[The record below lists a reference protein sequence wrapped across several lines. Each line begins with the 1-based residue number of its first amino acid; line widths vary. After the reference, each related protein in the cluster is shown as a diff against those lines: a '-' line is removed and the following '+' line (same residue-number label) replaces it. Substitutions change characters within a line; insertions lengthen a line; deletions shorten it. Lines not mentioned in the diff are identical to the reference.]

1 MIVKSNSLFH
11 SFLGQHKRQAE
22 LSSSQRHISIRR
34 QQTKQVASRRHKTFS
49 PQLSIIVNKLN
60 QDITNTFSQPKTHLT
75 IMEGHQDRIP
85 DGARSN
91 LNTFPIYL
99 YVPGTDNRTQSVLPE
114 KIFWSIYS
122 CTCQQWGFHLPAFSH
137 AEDFIYDCYT
147 QDRFLSLASEPHLP
161 IRTFYP
167 LSGPTDPNTGNR
179 SSGYFSLR
187 LSPLISQQYQA
198 TPQNNIFWII
208 NSVLL

>member
-1 MIVKSNSLFH
+1 MLYYISSQNLVIVKSNSLFH

-114 KIFWSIYS
+114 KNILVYIFLYLPTVGFSSPCIQP
-122 CTCQQWGFHLPAFSH
+122 CWGFYLRLLHPRQVSFLGFWTSPTNSHFLP
-137 AEDFIYDCYT
+137 T
-147 QDRFLSLASEPHLP
+147 
-161 IRTFYP
+161 IR
-167 LSGPTDPNTGNR
+167 SNR
-179 SSGYFSLR
+179 S
-187 LSPLISQQYQA
+187 
-198 TPQNNIFWII
+198 
-208 NSVLL
+208 